1 VQHTDY
7 FGNFLTNIVNLSQFK
22 LDVLEGRVD
31 AIYKTLKADPDLGP
45 RIIKKVPQGSWAQ
58 RTIINPQ
65 NGKGFDADFML
76 QMNEESDWSDDV
88 KKYTAAVYK
97 VIHDD
102 SVYGNMPHN
111 KKCRCVYV
119 EYANNA
125 MHVDI
130 VPFVV
135 LADGTQNIINRD
147 DNVWER
153 TDPAGFTQWM
163 QGKDKITGGYLR
175 KVIRLLKFLRDHKNS
190 FTGTRS
196 ILITTLLGVQVA
208 DWKKLSDPGYYSNLP
223 TALLHLV
230 SDLDDWLQAR
240 PYKPSITD
248 PSGTGVT
255 FDHRWTQETYAYF
268 RTRIHAHAAEIK
280 DAYFESDEDASVAKW
295 QALFGD
301 KFTAPGTSSSSSKFG
316 AAGTGAAAGSD
327 DSVGTFSSGRS
338 GRAG

>member
-1 VQHTDY
+1 MKHTDY
-7 FGNFLTNIVNLSQFK
+7 FDEFLTNTVNLSKFRLEK
-22 LDVLEGRVD
+22 LEERVES
-31 AIYKTLKADPDLGP
+31 IYKALKADPDLGP
-45 RIIKKVPQGSWAQ
+45 RIVKKIPQGSWAQ
-58 RTIINPQ
+58 KTIISPQ
-65 NGKGFDADFML
+65 NGKPFDADFLLEMK
-76 QMNEESDWSDDV
+76 EEADWADDV
-88 KKYTAAVYK
+88 KKYISAVYK
-97 VIHDD
+97 VIHDH

-130 VPFVV
+130 VPFVI

-163 QGKDKITGGYLR
+163 QDKDKITNGHLR

-190 FTGTRS
+190 FTGTKS
-196 ILITTLLGVQVA
+196 ILITTLMGEQVA
-208 DWKKLSDPGYYSNLP
+208 EWKKIHDTGYYANLP
-223 TALLHLV
+223 TALLRLV
-230 SDLDDWLQAR
+230 SDLDNWLQAR
-240 PYKPSITD
+240 PYRPSIAD
-248 PSGTGVT
+248 PSGSGVT

-268 RTRIHAHAAEIK
+268 RTRIHAHAAEIT
-280 DAYFESDEDASVAKW
+280 DAYHESDEDASVAKW

-301 KFTAPGTSSSSSKFG
+301 KFTAPETSTGSSKFG
-316 AAGTGAAAGSD
+316 AAGAGAAAGNKDSD
-327 DSVGTFSSGRS
+327 GAFSSGRS